1 MLTRESILSRTTW
14 HAVRSSGAGGQNV
27 NKVNSAVAAEV
38 DLVALGL
45 SPEEISRV
53 RKLFVRNLS
62 EEGRL
67 FVKAREHRAQEMN
80 RKCALTRIVRM
91 LEKALRP
98 VRIRRSTRPPREA
111 IEMRLHN
118 KAMTAEKKKFRSAAT
133 EEIE

>member
-62 EEGRL
+62 EEGKL
-67 FVKAREHRAQEMN
+67 FVKAQEHRAQEMN

-98 VRIRRSTRPPREA
+98 VKIRRSTRPPREA
-111 IEMRLHN
+111 IEKRLHN
-118 KAMTAEKKKFRSAAT
+118 KAMTAEKKKFRSAGT
-133 EEIE
+133 EAIE